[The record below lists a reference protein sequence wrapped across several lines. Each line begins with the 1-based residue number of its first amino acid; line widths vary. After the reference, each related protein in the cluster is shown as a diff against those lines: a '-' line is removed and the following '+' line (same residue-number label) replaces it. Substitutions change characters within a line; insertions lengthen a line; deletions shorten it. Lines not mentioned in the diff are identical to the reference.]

1 MRIVGKFR
9 RFAKGKTRAAALN
22 AIIINLVEDNLSG
35 GVLSH
40 IRDDCVMRQGNTLG
54 GLVQ

>member
-35 GVLSH
+35 GVLGH